1 MLGLIKSLPI
11 IILLA
16 GAGFGAH
23 KFIVNEKENRI
34 NQLQT
39 QVDYLN
45 TENVALQTAAA
56 TNEATIKS
64 LELNAKRQA
73 EAMLGLSNRN
83 NELNAERDSYMR
95 IFADHD
101 LTKLA
106 RARPGSIE
114 LRANRATADVF
125 RSVEADSRELD
136 DADGEEA
143 FDNFTLKTENKDEQD
158 N

>member
-1 MLGLIKSLPI
+1 MIV
-11 IILLA
+11 IL
-16 GAGFGAH
+16 GAGYAAH
-23 KFIVNEKENRI
+23 SFIVNEKENRI
-34 NQLQT
+34 NQLQS

-56 TNEATIKS
+56 TNEATIRS
-64 LELNAKRQA
+64 LEANAKQQA
-73 EAMLGLSNRN
+73 EAMMGLQNRN

-106 RARPGSIE
+106 RAKPGSIE
-114 LRANRATADVF
+114 LKANRATADVF

-136 DADGEEA
+136 KADGDEA
-143 FDNFTLKTENKDEQD
+143 FDDFTLKTETQD
-158 N
+158 DKK

>member
-1 MLGLIKSLPI
+1 MLGFIKALPI
-11 IILLA
+11 IIILLTA
-16 GAGFGAH
+16 GYGAH
-23 KFIVNEKENRI
+23 KFMINEKDNRI
-34 NQLQT
+34 NQLQS

-56 TNEATIKS
+56 TNEATIRS
-64 LELNAKRQA
+64 LEANAKQQA
-73 EAMLGLSNRN
+73 QAMMGLQNRN

-114 LRANRATADVF
+114 TRANNATAEVF

-136 DADGEEA
+136 QADGEEA
-143 FDNFTLKTENKDEQD
+143 FDDFTLKTEKNNEQD